1 MIDTLRTMLPLSW
14 RNLWR
19 NPRRT
24 GITFV
29 VVAVGLWSIL
39 FFNSFMLAWMQS
51 SKDTTLQLL
60 LGSGQ
65 IHAVGYMDDP
75 SIESLMK
82 PPNTALAA
90 ALDGSEVVDWTTRIA
105 VPGVVLSEYKTLPA
119 NIMGVNPEAE
129 KRISS
134 IPGRLVEGRY
144 LTSTDDDAV
153 VLGLNMVER
162 LKSGLGRRV
171 ILMSQNTDGTM
182 SEQSFDVVGIFDAD
196 KGTEDLFV
204 FTGLAASQ
212 KFLGLE
218 DEVAQV
224 VFVLPEEAPLDETVA
239 KITAAAP
246 DLDVRSWKELNLF
259 LATMDGYMGIFIYV
273 WLGVVFALMAIG
285 IINTQL
291 MAVFERTQEFGL
303 LRALGMKPRRV
314 LLMVSIENAL
324 LIGVGVILGMVL
336 ATATIWSV
344 RNGIDFSAF
353 ARAMEMVQAGEIIY
367 LKHEPGDFLLF
378 SGLIWLL
385 GILVALWPARRASKC
400 SPVEAMRRDT

>member
-1 MIDTLRTMLPLSW
+1 MIDALKTLLPLAW

-24 GITFV
+24 GITLI

-39 FFNSFMLAWMQS
+39 FFNSFMLAWIQS

-65 IHAVGYMDDP
+65 IHAEGYMDDP
-75 SIESLMK
+75 SIESLMT
-82 PPNTALAA
+82 PPGEDLAA
-90 ALDGSEVVDWTTRIA
+90 VLNGPEVADWTVRIA
-105 VPGVVLSEYKTLPA
+105 VPGVILSEYKTLPA
-119 NIMGVNPEAE
+119 NIMGVIPEAE
-129 KRISS
+129 QRISS
-134 IPGRLVEGRY
+134 IPGKLVEGRY
-144 LTSTDDDAV
+144 LNNTDDDAV
-153 VLGLNMVER
+153 ILGVNMVER
-162 LKSGLGRRV
+162 LKTGLGRRI
-171 ILMSQNTDGTM
+171 ILMSQNTDETM

-212 KFLGLE
+212 KFLGLQ

-224 VFVLPEEAPLDETVA
+224 VFTLPEEAPLDETVA
-239 KITAAAP
+239 KISSAAP
-246 DLDVRSWKELNLF
+246 GLDVRSWKDLNLF
-259 LATMDGYMGIFIYV
+259 LATMDSYMGVFIYV

-314 LLMVSIENAL
+314 LLMVSVENGL
-324 LIGVGVILGMVL
+324 LIGVGVIIGMAL
-336 ATATIWSV
+336 AAATIWSLSD
-344 RNGIDFSAF
+344 GIDFSAF

-367 LKHEPGDFLLF
+367 VEFVPGDFVMF
-378 SGLIWLL
+378 SVVIWLL
-385 GILVALWPARRASKC
+385 GIAVALWPARRASKC